1 MNIKRIVA
9 GAYAVN
15 CYIVYNDDKKG
26 FIIDPGG
33 DYDDI
38 LKFIKQE
45 NITLEF
51 ILLTHGHGDHI
62 GAVNNLI
69 SDFNIPLYACE
80 KEKSLLNDPIINLS
94 KSIPPFKPIQLVA
107 DNWIKDSDIINF
119 YDLKLKII
127 ETPGHTVGS
136 ICILVGSTMFTG
148 DTLFRMSI
156 GRSDLPT
163 GSYDEIINS
172 VKKLYNYD
180 DNIRVLPGHGPETI
194 LKFEKENNPF
204 MKNIKVK

>member
-1 MNIKRIVA
+1 MNIKRIVV

-15 CYIVYNDDKKG
+15 CYIVYTDEKKG

-38 LKFIKQE
+38 LKFIKE
-45 NITLEF
+45 EDILLEF

-62 GAVNNLI
+62 GAVKNLI
-69 SDFNIPLYACE
+69 NDFNLPLYVCE

-107 DNWIKDSDIINF
+107 DVWLKDEEIIDF
-119 YDLKLKII
+119 HGTKLKII
-127 ETPGHTVGS
+127 YTPGHTVGS
-136 ICILVGSTMFTG
+136 ICIVMDKNIFTG

-156 GRSDLPT
+156 GRSDFYT
-163 GSYDEIINS
+163 GNYDEIMKSI
-172 VKKLYNYD
+172 KKLYTYD
-180 DNIRVLPGHGPETI
+180 DDLRVLPGHGSESV
-194 LKFEKENNPF
+194 LKFEKEHNPF
-204 MKNIKVK
+204 MKNIKI

>member
-9 GAYAVN
+9 GVYAVN

-33 DYDDI
+33 DYDEI
-38 LKFIKQE
+38 LKFIKEE
-45 NITLEF
+45 NISLEF

-69 SDFNIPLYACE
+69 SDFKIPLYACE
-80 KEKSLLNDPIINLS
+80 KEKDLLNDPIVNLS

-119 YDLKLKII
+119 NDLKLKII

-136 ICILVGSTMFTG
+136 ICILIGSTMFTG

-172 VKKLYNYD
+172 IKKLYNYD
-180 DNIRVLPGHGPETI
+180 DNIRILPGHGAETI

-204 MKNIKVK
+204 MKNIK

>member
-9 GAYAVN
+9 GVYAVN

-33 DYDDI
+33 DYDEI
-38 LKFIKQE
+38 LKFIKEE
-45 NITLEF
+45 NISLEF

-69 SDFNIPLYACE
+69 SDFKIPLYACE
-80 KEKSLLNDPIINLS
+80 KEKDLLNDPIVNLS

-119 YDLKLKII
+119 NDLKLKII

-136 ICILVGSTMFTG
+136 ICILIGSTMFTG

-180 DNIRVLPGHGPETI
+180 DNIRILPGHGAETI

-204 MKNIKVK
+204 MKNIK

>member
-163 GSYDEIINS
+163 GSYDDIINS